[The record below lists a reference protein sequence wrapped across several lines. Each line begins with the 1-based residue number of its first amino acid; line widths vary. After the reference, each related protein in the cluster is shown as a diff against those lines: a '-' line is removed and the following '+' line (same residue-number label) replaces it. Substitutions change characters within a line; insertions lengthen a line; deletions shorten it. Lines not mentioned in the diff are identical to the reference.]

1 MTDFEQNPGFE
12 GEEINEKDKMDEFAA
27 ETPVTEEPKPEE
39 PQTYGVSYSP
49 AEHGTYNNTF
59 YGGTY
64 QPTYREEYK
73 HEKKG
78 NGGKIAAIAIIAV
91 ACILFSFLAGAL
103 GTYVVRNFAAPTE
116 TTIPKG
122 DASVRD
128 DFRPDGD
135 VVIRY
140 NEVDG
145 NLYSTPFT
153 EVVASVKNS
162 VVEVYTESVLYYGRS
177 QYIQSGA
184 GSGVIFS
191 HDNSHYYIVTNN
203 HVIEGANEISIRLAD
218 GTEYDAK
225 LYATDALSDLAIIVI
240 DVAEGTELTEA
251 RLAQVNGEL
260 LDGQDV
266 FIIGNPLGLLG
277 GSIGKGVIGKTE
289 RLINMEGIKMKLI
302 QLDITVNPGNSGG
315 GLFDMAGNLIG
326 IVNGKSSG
334 DTIEGLG
341 YAIPIST
348 VKSVCADLLTQKYV
362 SGRASLGMELENFTL
377 NSSIFSTETYPAVAA
392 DTTVT
397 GIENGSSFA
406 FERGD
411 IIYSVNGTQVS
422 SALELENILNLNY
435 KIGDT
440 VELVVYRGQ
449 RQGYST
455 RYIDHNVTVTL
466 VEYKPSN

>member
-1 MTDFEQNPGFE
+1 MTDFEQID
-12 GEEINEKDKMDEFAA
+12 GEENVEKEEKNEVTENSAA
-27 ETPVTEEPKPEE
+27 EEQKPET
-39 PQTYGVSYSP
+39 PQTYGVSYTP

-64 QPTYREEYK
+64 QPPRREEPK
-73 HEKKG
+73 NEKKG

-91 ACILFSFLAGAL
+91 ACVLFSFLAGAL
-103 GTYVVRNFAAPTE
+103 GSYVVGIVSTPAE
-116 TTIPKG
+116 TKTPANN
-122 DASVRD
+122 ASVRD
-128 DFRPDGD
+128 DFRPDGE

-145 NLYSTPFT
+145 NSYATPFT
-153 EVVASVKNS
+153 DVVASVKDS
-162 VVEVYTESVLYYGRS
+162 VVEVYTESVMYYGRS
-177 QYIQSGA
+177 QYIKSGA

-218 GTEYDAK
+218 GSEYNAK
-225 LYATDALSDLAIIVI
+225 LYAGDALSDLAIIVL
-240 DVAEGTELTEA
+240 DVEEGTTLTEA

-266 FIIGNPLGLLG
+266 FIIGNQLGLLG

-348 VKSVCADLLTQKYV
+348 VKSVCADLLSQKYV
-362 SGRASLGMELENFTL
+362 SGRVSIGVELEDFTL
-377 NSSIFSTETYPAVAA
+377 NSSIFSTETYPAIAA
-392 DTTVT
+392 DTNVT

-406 FERGD
+406 FEKGD
-411 IIYSVNGTQVS
+411 IIYSINGTQVS
-422 SALELENILNLNY
+422 SAIELENILNLNY
-435 KIGDT
+435 NIGDT
-440 VELVVYRGQ
+440 VELVVYRAQ
-449 RQGYST
+449 KQGYTT
-455 RYIDHNVTVTL
+455 RYVDHTVTVTL
-466 VEYKPSN
+466 VEYTK